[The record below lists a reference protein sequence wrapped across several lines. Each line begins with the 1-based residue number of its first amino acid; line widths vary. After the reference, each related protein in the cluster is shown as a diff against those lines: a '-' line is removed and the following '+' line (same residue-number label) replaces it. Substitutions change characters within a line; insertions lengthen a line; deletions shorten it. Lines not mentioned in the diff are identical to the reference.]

1 MLNFG
6 HVPTFHDGGLAM
18 PRIEVHVLD
27 FAGDL
32 RGRTVK
38 VEWLRRLRDERRF
51 DGVEDLISQ
60 LRKDEAGARQAVRTV
75 PLPPGDP
82 AGDQASGIRR

>member
-6 HVPTFHDGGLAM
+6 HVPTFHDGGLEL
-18 PRIEVHVLD
+18 PRIEVNVFD
-27 FAGDL
+27 FQGDL

-51 DGVEDLISQ
+51 DGVEDLIGQ
-60 LRKDEAGARQAVRTV
+60 LRRDEAQARQV
-75 PLPPGDP
+75 L
-82 AGDQASGIRR
+82 RRLGPDV